1 MLQRKPCS
9 WGEAGCS
16 LGLGELPASNLTG
29 LSLLN
34 QHFTSMHRNLP
45 IGELATQWKRVKL

>member
-45 IGELATQWKRVKL
+45 TGELTTQWKRVKL